1 MNITRNFVIAMCLS
15 GALAG
20 LAGANQVLGTNH
32 DLALAFSSG
41 YGFDSIALAL
51 LGKSHPLGVVLAAL
65 LFGIL
70 RSGATRM
77 QYIARIPID
86 IISIIQGMVIIFI
99 AAPEIIRSMYHA
111 HRRPPRAAR
120 CSPAAGASSGGTMA
134 EQTIQPVAPTI
145 DRQRVGTGVALLVA
159 GLLMF
164 VLFVLGSQP
173 GQKATFGMN
182 ISDTTIPI
190 PDLVLPV
197 QPTLYILILI
207 TVFLG
212 GWQLARGGI
221 RSTGWLIGVL
231 AFCFVAAFLIW
242 ATKDKSFNLVGMLSN
257 TLGRATPIALAALCG
272 VISERA
278 AVVNIAIEGIM
289 LIAAL
294 TAVVSATVAH
304 SLVVGLIVAI
314 ITGGLVA
321 ALHAVL
327 VIRFNVDQIVS
338 GVAINIFGSGITSF
352 ISSRYLEAH
361 IDQLNNS
368 GTMKIISIPLLSKI
382 PVLGPIFFENSPFV
396 YMTVIVVVLLHILL
410 FYTPWGLRTRAV
422 GEHPKAAD
430 TLGINVFL
438 MRYVDVIL
446 GGMIAGIGGAYF
458 TIGSV
463 GRFDQDMTAGK
474 GFIGLAAMIFGKW
487 TPVGSFLSSL
497 LFGFADSL
505 QVKMQILRV
514 PIPSE
519 FLAMAPYIVTM
530 IVLTGIVGRAIPPA
544 ADGTPYEKQ

>member
-1 MNITRNFVIAMCLS
+1 
-15 GALAG
+15 
-20 LAGANQVLGTNH
+20 
-32 DLALAFSSG
+32 
-41 YGFDSIALAL
+41 
-51 LGKSHPLGVVLAAL
+51 
-65 LFGIL
+65 
-70 RSGATRM
+70 
-77 QYIARIPID
+77 
-86 IISIIQGMVIIFI
+86 
-99 AAPEIIRSMYHA
+99 
-111 HRRPPRAAR
+111 
-120 CSPAAGASSGGTMA
+120 MA
-134 EQTIQPVAPTI
+134 EQTFVPASPTI
-145 DRQRVGTGVALLVA
+145 DRQRVGTGIALVVT

-164 VLFVLGSQP
+164 VLFALGTQP
-173 GQKATFGMN
+173 GQLAQFGMN
-182 ISDTTIPI
+182 VGDTALTI

-197 QPTLYILILI
+197 QPALYTLILI

-212 GWQLARGGI
+212 AWQLARGGL
-221 RSTGWLIGVL
+221 RSTGWLLGVIG
-231 AFCFVAAFLIW
+231 FCFVAAFLIW

-289 LIAAL
+289 LMAAM
-294 TAVVSATVAH
+294 TAVMSATLTH

-314 ITGGLVA
+314 LTGAAVA
-321 ALHAVL
+321 GLHALL
-327 VIRFNVDQIVS
+327 VIRFKVDQIVS

-352 ISSRYLEAH
+352 ISSRYLESN
-361 IDQLNNS
+361 IDTLNNS
-368 GTMKIISIPLLSKI
+368 GTFKIISIPLLSKI
-382 PVLGPIFFENSPFV
+382 PILGPILFENSLFV
-396 YMTVIVVVLLHILL
+396 YITILLVVLLHVLL

-430 TLGINVFL
+430 TLGINVF
-438 MRYVDVIL
+438 MTRYVNVII

-487 TPVGSFLSSL
+487 TPIGAFLSSL

-530 IVLTGIVGRAIPPA
+530 IVLTGVVGRAIPPA
-544 ADGTPYEKQ
+544 ADGSPYEKQ